1 MCDTCEEEDTRVE
14 EKELL
19 SSVIFVEKQKSIRLV
34 NAL

>member
-19 SSVIFVEKQKSIRLV
+19 SSAIFVEGEKSI
-34 NAL
+34 